1 MFAGEMCLFVY
12 STFFIIMVM
21 CIRIIIIYIH
31 AYKLI
36 CLFFFNKE
44 EQVLI
49 QFKKTDMVEVRGSIR
64 KWSQALWFIYDQLPV
79 YDFSQNFL

>member
-12 STFFIIMVM
+12 TTFFIIMVM

-31 AYKLI
+31 AYKLMS
-36 CLFFFNKE
+36 FFFNKE

-64 KWSQALWFIYDQLPV
+64 KWSQAL
-79 YDFSQNFL
+79 